1 MFRGGIKG
9 ILFLFFVFA
18 TVIQLFSFPVSAIEN
33 HSASSDRIELKKLII
48 NKEDVTSLKS
58 AFDIYSRLIPNNPQD
73 YELRVQ
79 GADDVYYLAS
89 LTPDKSE
96 KKNYLSLG
104 IEWSKQ
110 AIALQPNKAGGHFY
124 YGILTGLKAE
134 VSGILVGLRSKDII
148 KEEMEKVVQIEPGY
162 SNGDAHLALGR
173 WYMGVPSF
181 MGGNTNLAKEHL
193 QKAIAI
199 YPNSTKARVALAELY
214 MKDYQYDQAK
224 KEIDAVLAT
233 PITASN
239 SFEIKRD
246 RADATN
252 LLNKMDRKL
261 SQPSR
266 GYQQSNTRTSTNA
279 TLPSE
284 E

>member
-1 MFRGGIKG
+1 MFRGGNKG
-9 ILFLFFVFA
+9 IVFLFFVFV
-18 TVIQLFSFPVSAIEN
+18 TVTHLFSFPVSAIEN
-33 HSASSDRIELKKLII
+33 HSANSDQIELKKLLT
-48 NKEDVTSLKS
+48 NKEDANALKS
-58 AFDIYSRLIPNNPQD
+58 AFEIYSRLIPNNPQD
-73 YELRVQ
+73 YELRIQ
-79 GADDVYYLAS
+79 GADDVYYLAN

-96 KKNYLSLG
+96 KKNYLSSG

-134 VSGILVGLRSKDII
+134 VSGILVGLKSKDII
-148 KEEMEKVVQIEPGY
+148 KEEMEKVIQIEPSY

-173 WYMGVPSF
+173 WYMGVPSL

-199 YPNSTKARVALAELY
+199 DPNSTKARVALAELY
-214 MKDYQYDQAK
+214 LKDYEYEPAK
-224 KEIDAVLAT
+224 KEIDAVLST
-233 PITASN
+233 PISAAN

-246 RADATN
+246 RADARS
-252 LLNKMDRKL
+252 LLNKMDKRL

-279 TLPSE
+279 AVPSE